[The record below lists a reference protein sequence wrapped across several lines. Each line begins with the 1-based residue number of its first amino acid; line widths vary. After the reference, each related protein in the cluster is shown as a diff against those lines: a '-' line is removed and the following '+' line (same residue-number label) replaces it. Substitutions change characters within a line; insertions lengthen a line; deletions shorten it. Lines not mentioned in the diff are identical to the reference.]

1 MHAAHH
7 PVQKV
12 CILIVFGDV
21 WSGASGASGAKSIH
35 HHQRLGHSLARS
47 LVQSQV
53 ALSRG
58 YRGCTRVRALP
69 SAVPGTEILPDAA
82 GQAAEASAA
91 AAELEENRQRMA
103 ALKESLMSGAG
114 GKAAPQSGG
123 PAIEFKMPEFNMPS
137 VSVPNVDVKVN
148 LPEVNVKMPEVNVK
162 LPEVDIPLPDL
173 SKSIEGA
180 TSSIEALKGSAGA
193 LVDQEIAALVDG
205 IRAAGDS
212 VLSQVPPGVREQA
225 IRVGDLLGESVEA
238 YNRNPEGYSIVL
250 GVALGVPLVLAYG
263 AVYGGYNGVV
273 KPAKAMEM
281 LQGGDVVLVD
291 VRRAEDR
298 AQDGVPLLKLAAR
311 GKGVALPFPELP
323 TSVSR
328 QVSDPRGLATEI
340 LGQQIR
346 SISKLN
352 PDTKVIVMD
361 RKGELAK
368 DVARACRAAGV
379 RSAYVMGGGFNAY
392 RLQDGLPVDG
402 KSFYED
408 GPLAIA
414 GDQVETLASGLRG
427 AVGDR
432 TSAAVAL
439 AGVAGVAFVGA
450 NLHEV
455 LKYVGVLGIE
465 ATVVLRYILGD
476 ESIGDDVTSL
486 INLVSE
492 TVGGDRSG
500 DRASAASED
509 R

>member
-1 MHAAHH
+1 MGRVELHN
-7 PVQKV
+7 
-12 CILIVFGDV
+12 
-21 WSGASGASGAKSIH
+21 
-35 HHQRLGHSLARS
+35 QRLGHSLARS

-148 LPEVNVKMPEVNVK
+148 LPEVNVK

-263 AVYGGYNGVV
+263 VVYGGYNGVV

>member
-1 MHAAHH
+1 ME
-7 PVQKV
+7 
-12 CILIVFGDV
+12 L
-21 WSGASGASGAKSIH
+21 

-148 LPEVNVKMPEVNVK
+148 LPEVNVK

-225 IRVGDLLGESVEA
+225 IRVGDLLGESVKA

-298 AQDGVPLLKLAAR
+298 ARDGVPLLKLAAR

-368 DVARACRAAGV
+368 AVARACRAAGV

>member
-1 MHAAHH
+1 MER
-7 PVQKV
+7 VGRV
-12 CILIVFGDV
+12 GRVGRVEL
-21 WSGASGASGAKSIH
+21 

-148 LPEVNVKMPEVNVK
+148 LPEVNVKLPEVNVK

-368 DVARACRAAGV
+368 AVARACRAAGV

>member
-21 WSGASGASGAKSIH
+21 WSGGVERVERVGRVGRVEL

-148 LPEVNVKMPEVNVK
+148 LPEVNVK

-298 AQDGVPLLKLAAR
+298 ARDGVPLLKLAAR